1 MSAVEYACEG
11 RLLFRAEA
19 KDGVPV
25 VPRVHEVVMVDD
37 EPYQVVDI
45 EYWARRVGS
54 SDRRVVWPTVFLVP
68 IDAEAWQRRLERRS
82 PPKDAAGTPPVRY

>member
-11 RLLFRAEA
+11 RLLFRAES
-19 KDGVPV
+19 KDGAVL
-25 VPRVHEVVMVDD
+25 VPRLNEMVMVDD

-54 SDRRVVWPTVFLVP
+54 SDRRVLWPTVFLVP
-68 IDAEAWQRRLERRS
+68 VDPEAWQRRLERRT
-82 PPKDAAGTPPVRY
+82 PPEREAKPPVRY